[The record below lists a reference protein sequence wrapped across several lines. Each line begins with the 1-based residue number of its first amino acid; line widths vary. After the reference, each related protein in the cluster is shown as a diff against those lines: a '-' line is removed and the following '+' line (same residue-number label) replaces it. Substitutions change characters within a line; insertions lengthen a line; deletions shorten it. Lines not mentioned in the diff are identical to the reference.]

1 MRKSEIERMQ
11 RRLFTE
17 RSHAERH
24 GDILRRFGAFAASQ
38 RDSRALHEAGGK
50 LKKVTRIVEAERLQW
65 ECCNRVGPTPAPAA
79 RLPVYAALTR
89 TASFFR
95 A

>member
-24 GDILRRFGAFAASQ
+24 GDIVRRFG
-38 RDSRALHEAGGK
+38 RLPHRNDSRALHEAGGK
-50 LKKVTRIVEAERLQW
+50 LKKVTRIVEAERLQR
-65 ECCNRVGPTPAPAA
+65 ECCNRVGRPHVPAA
-79 RLPVYAALTR
+79 LLPSMLR
-89 TASFFR
+89 
-95 A
+95 

>member
-1 MRKSEIERMQ
+1 LRKSEIERMQ

-24 GDILRRFGAFAASQ
+24 GDILRRFGRLPHRNAIL
-38 RDSRALHEAGGK
+38 ALHEAGRK
-50 LKKVTRIVEAERLQW
+50 AQKVTRIVEAERLQRQ
-65 ECCNRVGPTPAPAA
+65 CCNRVGRPHAPAA
-79 RLPVYAALTR
+79 RLPVYAPLTR
-89 TASFFR
+89 TASFLR

>member
-24 GDILRRFGAFAASQ
+24 GDILRRFGGVPHRNAIL
-38 RDSRALHEAGGK
+38 ALHEAGKK
-50 LKKVTRIVEAERLQW
+50 LKR
-65 ECCNRVGPTPAPAA
+65 
-79 RLPVYAALTR
+79 
-89 TASFFR
+89 
-95 A
+95 